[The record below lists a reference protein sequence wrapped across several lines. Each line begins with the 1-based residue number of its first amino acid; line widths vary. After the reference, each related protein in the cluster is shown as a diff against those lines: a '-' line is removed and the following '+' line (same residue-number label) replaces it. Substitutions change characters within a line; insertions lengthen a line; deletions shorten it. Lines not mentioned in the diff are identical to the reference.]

1 MSLETQELPP
11 SVSTRTPV
19 RRIRRWIE
27 RGILAG
33 VIMLAIGL
41 MLGWFAF
48 LAWALYWLLSGL
60 V

>member
-19 RRIRRWIE
+19 RRIHRWIE